1 MSNITFSGLSSGLDT
16 SSMVASLVKNAK
28 IPATTLETKQ
38 SNLTSQKSI
47 LSSLSSALSSL
58 TTAMK
63 GLDLASEVKP
73 NTATVSDDHVGVT
86 ASSTADVGT
95 HDIRVNTLAA
105 SSINQSKA
113 FSSSAAGAAGVG
125 SLDITVG
132 AGTKSVSWDA
142 TDSLSSIATKING
155 ADAGVTA
162 SVVKVTEGSY
172 RLVVSAKETGTAK
185 APTFAMTGD
194 SLGLNDTGN
203 VKRAAADASL
213 TVDGIDITRSSNSVT
228 DALPGVTLSLK
239 SVHAADDQN
248 AIATVSQDTTAVQKS
263 LQTFVD
269 AYNKINTQLHT
280 QLDYTGTVK
289 GENTLNG
296 DSTLRGIQ
304 STFSTMMSSSY
315 GGSTLAALGISRD
328 KTGVMSLD
336 ATKLT
341 AALAKDPNA
350 VSKVF
355 VDGGLAKAV
364 SDRATAYTQAGG
376 IIAAKS
382 DAMTA
387 RSKMYQE
394 SIDRINTNADA
405 LQTRLEKQFTA
416 MEKAISD
423 MKSQSSQL
431 TSLFSSQSSS

>member
-16 SSMVASLVKNAK
+16 SSMVTQLVKASK
-28 IPATTLETKQ
+28 TPATALGTKQ
-38 SNLTSQKSI
+38 NNITSQKSI
-47 LSSLSSALSSL
+47 LSSLSSSLSSL

-73 NTATVSDDHVGVT
+73 NTAAVSDDHVGVT

-95 HDIRVNTLAA
+95 HDIRVNALAA

-113 FSSSAAGAAGVG
+113 FSSSAAGAAGTG
-125 SLDITVG
+125 GLEITVG
-132 AGTKSVSWDA
+132 SGTKSIAWDA
-142 TDSLSSIATKING
+142 TDSLSSIASKING

-185 APTFAMTGD
+185 APSFAMTGD

-213 TVDGIDITRSSNSVT
+213 TVDGIDITRSSNSVNDVLT
-228 DALPGVTLSLK
+228 GVTLSLK
-239 SVHAADDQN
+239 SVHGADQPN
-248 AIATVSQDTTAVQKS
+248 ATATVSQDTTAVQKN

-269 AYNKINTQLHT
+269 AYNKINSQLHT
-280 QLDYTGTVK
+280 QLDYTGTAK
-289 GENTLNG
+289 GENTLFG

-304 STFSTMMSSSY
+304 GSLATMMSSTY
-315 GGSTLAALGISRD
+315 GGSTLSTIGISRD
-328 KTGVMSLD
+328 KTGVMSID

-341 AALAKDPNA
+341 AALAKDANA

-355 VDGGLAKAV
+355 VDGGLAKTIT
-364 SDRATAYTQAGG
+364 DRATAYTQAGG
-376 IIAAKS
+376 ILATKS

-405 LQTRLEKQFTA
+405 LQTRLEKQFSA
-416 MEKAISD
+416 MEQAISN
-423 MKSQSSQL
+423 MKSQSTAL
-431 TSLFSSQSSS
+431 NSLFSSSSS